1 LIANNPRPHEKVN
14 KNEKYH
20 PLSLSLSLSL
30 YIYIY
35 IYIYRERERERERER
50 GRERERERESI
61 DLWDIL
67 VLSNLLT
74 KKYIIELIYTNFILF
89 FNYK

>member
-1 LIANNPRPHEKVN
+1 LIANNPHPHEEVN

-20 PLSLSLSLSL
+20 P
-30 YIYIY
+30 
-35 IYIYRERERERERER
+35 
-50 GRERERERESI
+50 RERERESI

>member
-1 LIANNPRPHEKVN
+1 LIANNPHPHEQVN

-20 PLSLSLSLSL
+20 
-30 YIYIY
+30 
-35 IYIYRERERERERER
+35 RE
-50 GRERERERESI
+50 RERERERESI

>member
-1 LIANNPRPHEKVN
+1 LIANNPHPHEEVN

-20 PLSLSLSLSL
+20 
-30 YIYIY
+30 
-35 IYIYRERERERERER
+35 
-50 GRERERERESI
+50 RERERERESI